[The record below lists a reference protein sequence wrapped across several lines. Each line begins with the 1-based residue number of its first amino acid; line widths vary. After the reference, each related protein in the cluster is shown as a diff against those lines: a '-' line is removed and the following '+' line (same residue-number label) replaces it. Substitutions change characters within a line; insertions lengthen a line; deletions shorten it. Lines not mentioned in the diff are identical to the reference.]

1 VPDRG
6 VAAKEKDAM
15 SEKWSMRLGAACGIL
30 YLAIAFLAEG
40 DGSGTPSWGR
50 ADVSILGYFVL
61 VVFVACL
68 TTMLRSAE
76 GGYGSLSIAAL
87 SAGMLS
93 IGVKLASVPFVAA
106 ATLAGPSVSTSQ
118 LNVTLNYM
126 ADFAFIMSGALYAVF
141 LLAAGYVIIRT
152 ATLPRWIGV
161 GAALIGI
168 GLFATAGVWTLQGPF
183 ENSPVMLVFLLWILI
198 TSVALALKSRD
209 KAKAARSASSSPS
222 QVERA
227 AVGS

>member
-1 VPDRG
+1 MLDRG
-6 VAAKEKDAM
+6 AAGKEKREM

-30 YLAIAFLAEG
+30 YLAIAFLVEG
-40 DGSGTPSWGR
+40 DGSGAPSWGR

-61 VVFVACL
+61 VVFIACL

-76 GGYGSLSIAAL
+76 GGYGSLSVTALGAAV
-87 SAGMLS
+87 LS
-93 IGVKLASVPFVAA
+93 IGVKLASLPFVAA
-106 ATLAGPSVSTSQ
+106 ATLAGPSVSNSQ
-118 LNVTLNYM
+118 LNVALNYM

-152 ATLPRWIGV
+152 AALPRWIGV
-161 GAALIGI
+161 GAALIGL

-198 TSVALALKSRD
+198 TSVALALKSRNS
-209 KAKAARSASSSPS
+209 AGMTRSATSAPA
-222 QVERA
+222 QVERT